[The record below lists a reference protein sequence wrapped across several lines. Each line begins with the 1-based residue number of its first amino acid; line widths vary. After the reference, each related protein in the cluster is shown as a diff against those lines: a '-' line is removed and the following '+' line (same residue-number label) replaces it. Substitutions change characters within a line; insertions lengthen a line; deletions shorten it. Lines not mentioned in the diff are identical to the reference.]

1 MNTPYPFMLLRARPS
16 ADARQRFEP
25 WFSRI
30 HLRDVEKIPGISG
43 VRSGILPGGTHI
55 GIYQFESAE
64 ALQAGLASPEAA
76 YARGTWEQ
84 WAGEL
89 EELLLEMWAAVFPLP
104 IYHSAN

>member
-1 MNTPYPFMLLRARPS
+1 MNTPHPFMLLRARPS
-16 ADARQRFEP
+16 EESRVRFEP
-25 WFSRI
+25 WFREV
-30 HLRDVEKIPGISG
+30 HLRDVEKIPGIAR
-43 VRSGILPGGTHI
+43 VRSGRLPGGTHI

-104 IYHSAN
+104 MYESAN

>member
-1 MNTPYPFMLLRARPS
+1 MLLRARPS
-16 ADARQRFEP
+16 EEARPRFDP
-25 WFSRI
+25 WFKQV

-43 VRSGILPGGTHI
+43 VRSGVLPGGTHI

-89 EELLLEMWAAVFPLP
+89 EELLLEMWSAVFPLA
-104 IYHSAN
+104 IYQSAN